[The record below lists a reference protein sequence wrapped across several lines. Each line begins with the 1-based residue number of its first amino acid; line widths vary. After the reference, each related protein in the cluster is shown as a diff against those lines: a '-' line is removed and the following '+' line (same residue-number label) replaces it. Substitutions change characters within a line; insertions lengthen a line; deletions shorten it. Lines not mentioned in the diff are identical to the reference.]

1 MMLNTSV
8 GAWRRHAGGTL
19 FVACLLLLVALVT
32 LAAAC
37 GGGSDTAG
45 HSMAKPSSSATPGP
59 PDAAPGTVM
68 TTPAGGHYVNLD
80 PAETAALLE
89 RPDVTLINVHVPYEG
104 EIEGTDL
111 FLDYQRAAA
120 LESALPKDKNA
131 AILVYCRSDRMSGL
145 AADVW
150 ADAGYTRLFN
160 LVGGFEAWQ
169 EAGYPLLQRTPPPT
183 IQS

>member
-1 MMLNTSV
+1 MLNTSAR
-8 GAWRRHAGGTL
+8 GWRRPAGGTL
-19 FVACLLLLVALVT
+19 FVACLLLLVALAT

-37 GGGSDTAG
+37 GGSDTAG

-68 TTPAGGHYVNLD
+68 VTPAGGSYVNLD
-80 PAETAALLE
+80 VAETASLLE
-89 RPDVTLINVHVPYEG
+89 RPDVTLVNVHVPYEG

-111 FLDYQRAAA
+111 FLDYQQAAA
-120 LESALPKDKNA
+120 LESALPQDKNA
-131 AILVYCRSDRMSGL
+131 RIVVYCRSDRMSGL

-150 ADAGYTRLFN
+150 ADAGYTRLYN
-160 LVGGFEAWQ
+160 LDGGFEAWQ
-169 EAGYPLLQRTPPPT
+169 EAGLPLLQRTPPPT

>member
-1 MMLNTSV
+1 MSRTNEHP
-8 GAWRRHAGGTL
+8 ARRPVAGLTAVS
-19 FVACLLLLVALVT
+19 FLLLLVALAT

-37 GGGSDTAG
+37 GGSDTAG

-59 PDAAPGTVM
+59 PDTAPGTVM

-80 PAETAALLE
+80 PAETASLLE
-89 RPDVTLINVHVPYEG
+89 RPDVTLVNVHVPYEG

-111 FLDYQRAAA
+111 FLDYQKAAA
-120 LESALPKDKNA
+120 LESGLPKDKNA
-131 AILVYCRSDRMSGL
+131 AILIYCRSDRMSGL